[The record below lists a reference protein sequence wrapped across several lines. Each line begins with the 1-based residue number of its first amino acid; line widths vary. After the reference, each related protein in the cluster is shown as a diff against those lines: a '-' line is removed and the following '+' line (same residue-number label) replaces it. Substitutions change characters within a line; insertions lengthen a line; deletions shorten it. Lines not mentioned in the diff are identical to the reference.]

1 MDLSLYGIIVMIII
15 GAIAGWLAGII
26 MNSKGSLLR
35 NIILGILG
43 GFVGNFLF
51 GLLHININV
60 ALGPINV
67 GTIIVSAI
75 GACIVLFIVNK
86 LFK

>member
-1 MDLSLYGIIVMIII
+1 MSIYDILVALVI
-15 GAIAGWLAGII
+15 GALAGWLAGFV

-43 GFVGNFLF
+43 GFVGSFIFGFLGISF
-51 GLLHININV
+51 SLAI
-60 ALGPINV
+60 GPINV
-67 GTIIVSAI
+67 ATIIVSAV
-75 GACIVLFIVNK
+75 GACIIILVFNI

>member
-1 MDLSLYGIIVMIII
+1 MSLYDILVAIVL
-15 GAIAGWLAGII
+15 GAISGWLAGFI

-43 GFVGNFLF
+43 GFVGSFLF
-51 GLLHININV
+51 GLLNININV
-60 ALGPINV
+60 SLGPFSLGN
-67 GTIIVSAI
+67 IIVSVI
-75 GACIVLFIVNK
+75 GACLVVFVVNK

>member
-1 MDLSLYGIIVMIII
+1 MSLYDIIVAISV
-15 GAIAGWLAGII
+15 GAISGWLAGFI

-43 GFVGNFLF
+43 GFVGSFLF
-51 GLLHININV
+51 SLLHISINV

-67 GTIIVSAI
+67 GTIIVSVI
-75 GACIVLFIVNK
+75 GACIVIVIVNK

>member
-1 MDLSLYGIIVMIII
+1 MSLYGILIALIV

-35 NIILGILG
+35 NIILGIIG
-43 GFVGNFLF
+43 GFVGSFLF
-51 GLLHININV
+51 GLLNINFSLSV
-60 ALGPINV
+60 GPINI

-75 GACIVLFIVNK
+75 GACIVLFIANK
-86 LFK
+86 LVK

>member
-1 MDLSLYGIIVMIII
+1 MDLYNILVAIII
-15 GAIAGWLAGII
+15 GAVSGWLAGII

-35 NIILGILG
+35 NIVLGIVG
-43 GFVGNFLF
+43 GFVGSYLF
-51 GLLHININV
+51 NLLHINFSLSV
-60 ALGPINV
+60 GPIDV
-67 GTIIVSAI
+67 ATIIISAI

>member
-1 MDLSLYGIIVMIII
+1 MSLYDILVTLAI

-26 MNSKGSLLR
+26 MNSRGSLLR
-35 NIILGILG
+35 NIILGIVG
-43 GFVGNFLF
+43 GFVGGFLF
-51 GLLHININV
+51 NLLGISIS
-60 ALGPINV
+60 LSIGPISL

-75 GACIVLFIVNK
+75 GACIVIAIVNI

>member
-1 MDLSLYGIIVMIII
+1 MGLYDILAAIII
-15 GAIAGWLAGII
+15 GAIAGSLAGFI
-26 MNSKGSLLR
+26 MGSKGSLLR

-43 GFVGNFLF
+43 GFVGGFVF
-51 GLLHININV
+51 DLLHIDISL

-75 GACIVLFIVNK
+75 GACIVIFLINK